1 MKFDPRKVSDAADRL
16 LGIKPVRED
25 KGAVHAPEKP
35 GTELKH
41 DDDLSDIDQADPS
54 TMGDASKVGKGKIG
68 KGKVHDKVA
77 PQFKESIHAHI
88 KRLAQAKAAKSAAAA
103 AK

>member
-16 LGIKPVRED
+16 LGIKLVRED
-25 KGAVHAPEKP
+25 KGSVQAPEKP
-35 GTELKH
+35 GKELKH
-41 DDDLSDIDQADPS
+41 DDDLGDITKDDPS
-54 TMGDASKVGKGKIG
+54 TMGDASSVKKGKVGT
-68 KGKVHDKVA
+68 GKVHDKVA

-88 KRLAQAKAAKSAAAA
+88 KRLAMAKAAKPAAR